1 LYFPVLN
8 QTPKPICLDGWQGV
22 YHVALSQAYTVVAQS
37 YQFCAWLKTGKDI
50 LIYTFSIFI
59 SNFYDKISLLDASA
73 G

>member
-1 LYFPVLN
+1 MWP
-8 QTPKPICLDGWQGV
+8 
-22 YHVALSQAYTVVAQS
+22 LSQAYIVVAQS